1 MAPLRKPLIGFFS
14 HSLHFGWKGA
24 CVAIASEYSLYH
36 SLVLLDF
43 FSPSPPVCPPSRWPS
58 RYCLPTL
65 PLASRLLLSP
75 HLMRPHNNTAVV
87 QLFCYL
93 SQTAG
98 SLHSVFRAPFT
109 CLLRQGNE
117 YHLELQSTTK
127 KVVQHLRLHL
137 KRMCPVEVVRRSVK
151 AFYMMDF
158 YHVKKGQA

>member
-1 MAPLRKPLIGFFS
+1 MCCHRLRIQFVSLSCVVVGF
-14 HSLHFGWKGA
+14 
-24 CVAIASEYSLYH
+24 C
-36 SLVLLDF
+36 F
-43 FSPSPPVCPPSRWPS
+43 FFPPACPPSRWPS

-98 SLHSVFRAPFT
+98 SLHSVFGAPFT

-117 YHLELQSTTK
+117 YHLELQSTSPQK
-127 KVVQHLRLHL
+127 RVVQHLRLHL
-137 KRMCPVEVVRRSVK
+137 GRMCQVEVVRCFIK
-151 AFYMMDF
+151 AFHIMDF
-158 YHVKKGQA
+158 YRVKKCQIK

>member
-1 MAPLRKPLIGFFS
+1 MCCHRLRIQFVSLSCVVVFFFS
-14 HSLHFGWKGA
+14 
-24 CVAIASEYSLYH
+24 
-36 SLVLLDF
+36 F
-43 FSPSPPVCPPSRWPS
+43 FLPACPPSRRPS

-117 YHLELQSTTK
+117 YHLELQSSNPPK
-127 KVVQHLRLHL
+127 RVVQNLRSHLG
-137 KRMCPVEVVRRSVK
+137 RMCQVGVVRSFIK
-151 AFYMMDF
+151 AFHIMDF
-158 YHVKKGQA
+158 FTV